1 VPPIA
6 LSDDQTGG
14 LQLYPI
20 ELSATYMQHALGN
33 AYEHW
38 PNDLTGG
45 YHIRMSDAHPSPDLA
60 ISMTIRRAGQSLC

>member
-1 VPPIA
+1 
-6 LSDDQTGG
+6 
-14 LQLYPI
+14 
-20 ELSATYMQHALGN
+20 MQHALGN